1 MRSCILVFLTVL
13 VLSLYS
19 SAQVMTPGPSSTP
32 ITALSG
38 TIQAA
43 AIAAITQTPTPVPAM
58 ISVAAATAPPQWLQD
73 LIIAAQ
79 SFPIVG
85 PYLTKIMMYIGVIGS
100 ILTALVA
107 FLLTGINILS
117 GIASFS
123 GLGGIATV
131 LMNFKNGP
139 IMYWITYFSN
149 FNAQKPAPPALD
161 VASAI
166 AAAPKAS

>member
-19 SAQVMTPGPSSTP
+19 SAQIMTPAPSASP
-32 ITALSG
+32 GTALSG
-38 TIQAA
+38 TPQA
-43 AIAAITQTPTPVPAM
+43 TPTPTPGM
-58 ISVAAATAPPQWLQD
+58 IAVAEPSAPPLWLQD
-73 LIIAAQ
+73 LIVSAQ

-85 PYLTKIMMYIGVIGS
+85 PYLTKVMMYVGVIGS

-107 FLLTGINILS
+107 FLLTGISILS
-117 GIASFS
+117 GIANFS
-123 GLGGIATV
+123 GLAGIATA
-131 LMNFKNGP
+131 LTNFKNGP

-149 FNAQKPAPPALD
+149 FNAKKPQEPVLD
-161 VASAI
+161 VAAAI